1 MPLGA
6 NKAAIMGVAGVSGVE
21 STIALLTTV
30 TDTDAASI
38 EFKTLINSSY
48 REYVFRFYNLN
59 PTTGAV
65 FQWQVDANGGDDG
78 YNDIYITSTFF
89 RAYHIEN
96 DSAAALTYN
105 TGNDEAQ
112 TQAYAD
118 LIQTITNGAD
128 ENGNGELH
136 LFNPSSTTY
145 VKHWYSRIS
154 ANDGTYGMDNF
165 AAGYWNTTSAIN
177 AVNFKFA
184 SGNFDG
190 TIKMWGV
197 K

>member
-6 NKAAIMGVAGVSGVE
+6 FKAALMGTAGVSTADVVLL
-21 STIALLTTV
+21 STTTASN
-30 TDTDAASI
+30 AATVSI
-38 EFKTLINSSY
+38 TSGIDSTY
-48 REYVFRFYNLN
+48 GEYIFRFYNLN
-59 PTTGAV
+59 PTADAA